1 MLLLALPVYVVL
13 LLCELIRAY
22 NEEEDEDE
30 DEDDKEDEED
40 EEEVKEGEEDDDD
53 TRLVC
58 VGVLFSLSFSLCF

>member
-30 DEDDKEDEED
+30 DEDDEED